1 MRVDGTVIL
10 YRRQQDLSPAN
21 ERQVGGEHYRHR
33 PIQPWDYIVA
43 NNIPF
48 LEGSAIKHITR
59 HREKAGRQ
67 DLEKA
72 IHYLQKALETYYPL
86 DNSAALKLSV
96 SDSQAMPG
104 EEKR

>member
-1 MRVDGTVIL
+1 MKADGTVIL
-10 YRRQQDLSPAN
+10 YRREPEGASAN
-21 ERQVGGEHYRHR
+21 AYQIGGDHYYLR

-72 IHYLQKALETYYPL
+72 IHYLKKALETYYPL
-86 DNSAALKLSV
+86 DKDAAPKLSV